1 MAVLAA
7 MAVACA
13 GLHGN
18 KLSLMSQPGHV
29 DHVRRGSGRTR
40 RMNKIYTIINK
51 ESEKLLL
58 IIIWE
63 KIPPP
68 REPDP
73 G

>member
-13 GLHGN
+13 GLHG
-18 KLSLMSQPGHV
+18 
-29 DHVRRGSGRTR
+29 
-40 RMNKIYTIINK
+40 NK